1 VYDDLTKLLGDESEH
16 MLANALFFID
26 NNECPVSAH
35 NVNTKPAHPF
45 STVSGEVISRF
56 PGTGLLL
63 Q

>member
-16 MLANALFFID
+16 MLATALFFID

-35 NVNTKPAHPF
+35 NVNTKPLHPL
-45 STVSGEVISRF
+45 SKVRGEIIGRF

-63 Q
+63 K